1 MPQEPIKHATC
12 QKMGAAAIRLQFF
25 ISTFIVEIIVA
36 LVFTLMWQ
44 NGMVMGEHMQQNI
57 LSK

>member
-44 NGMVMGEHMQQNI
+44 NGMVMGEHLQ
-57 LSK
+57 